1 MRTADPSR
9 RLLLFVLVVA
19 TGWALLGS
27 GARATYG
34 ARLTAD
40 EPQYVL
46 SALSLWEDGD
56 LDIADE
62 LADERWRAFH
72 RVDLPRQTELRADGS
87 ELSPHD
93 PLLPVLLAPGVGLFG
108 WGGARI
114 TMALVVGVLATLLT
128 WTAVT
133 RLGVR
138 QRTAAVVSLACCA
151 SPPITAYGSQI
162 YPESVAALAVTVA
175 AAALL
180 GRPGQLRTV
189 VWLLAVV
196 SLPWLG
202 VKYAGV
208 AVALGLVGLWR
219 DRHRALPVGA
229 AAGAAGV
236 AYLVFHQAVYGG
248 WTVYAA
254 GDHFVG
260 GEFTVVG
267 DDPDHLA
274 RTIRLL
280 GLLVDRDFGLVAWA
294 PVFLLAVPAVA
305 WLARR
310 GDRIFEAQPRAVL
323 LAPLAAG
330 YATATWVALTMHGW
344 WWPGR
349 QTVVVLPLAVLAIAA
364 FVDGH
369 RRLVQVTAIAGLLG
383 ALSWLWLTVEA
394 THGSVTL
401 IVDFFDTS
409 NPWIRAW
416 RVLLPDERADGFGT
430 GVRNVAWA
438 GVIVGLAVLGWR
450 RRSAGTDEDALAGEG
465 ADADRVAVDL
475 DGGRPVG
482 R

>member
-1 MRTADPSR
+1 MSAAPSR
-9 RLLLFVLVVA
+9 RLLLLVFVVA
-19 TGWALLGS
+19 VAWALLGA

-62 LADERWRAFH
+62 LADERWRSFH
-72 RVDLPRQTELRADGS
+72 AVDLPRQTEPRADGS

-108 WGGARI
+108 WGGARVA
-114 TMALVVGVLATLLT
+114 MALVVGALAALLT
-128 WTAVT
+128 WTAST

-138 QRTAAVVSLACCA
+138 PRVAALVAMAFCL
-151 SPPITAYGSQI
+151 SPPITAYGSQV
-162 YPESVAALAVTVA
+162 YPEAVAALATTVA
-175 AAALL
+175 ASALL
-180 GRPGQLRTV
+180 GRPSRWRTAA
-189 VWLLAVV
+189 WLAAVIA
-196 SLPWLG
+196 LPWLG

-219 DRHRALPVGA
+219 DRRLAVPVLVVAAL
-229 AAGAAGV
+229 AGGM
-236 AYLVFHQAVYGG
+236 YLAFHQAVYGG

-267 DDPDHLA
+267 NDPDHLA
-274 RTIRLL
+274 RSVRLL

-294 PVFLLAVPAVA
+294 PAFLLAVPAVA
-305 WLARR
+305 WFARR
-310 GDRIFEAQPRAVL
+310 GGDARVVL

-349 QTVVVLPLAVLAIAA
+349 QTVVVLPLAVLAVAS
-364 FVDGH
+364 FVDG
-369 RRLVQVTAIAGLLG
+369 RTARTWAVAVAGGVG
-383 ALSWLWLTVEA
+383 ALTWLWLTIEA
-394 THGSVTL
+394 THGSITL
-401 IVDFFDTS
+401 IVDFFDTA
-409 NPWIRAW
+409 NPWIRGW
-416 RVLLPDERADGFGT
+416 RRLLPDERVGGAGT
-430 GVRNVAWA
+430 AVRNLVWIVLLAGAAAW
-438 GVIVGLAVLGWR
+438 GWR
-450 RRSAGTDEDALAGEG
+450 SGGADQDPLAGEG
-465 ADADRVAVDL
+465 TDADGAPADL
-475 DGGRPVG
+475 DGGRAVG

>member
-1 MRTADPSR
+1 MHAVPSR
-9 RLLLFVLVVA
+9 RLLLLVFVVA
-19 TGWALLGS
+19 TAWALLGA

-46 SALSLWEDGD
+46 TALSLWEDGD

-62 LADERWRAFH
+62 LADERWRDFH
-72 RVDLPRQTELRADGS
+72 AAELPRQTEPLPDGS

-114 TMALVVGVLATLLT
+114 TMALVVGALAALLT
-128 WTAVT
+128 WTAST

-138 QRTAAVVSLACCA
+138 HRTAAIVSTAFCL
-151 SPPITAYGSQI
+151 SPPLTSYGSQV
-162 YPESVAALAVTVA
+162 YPEAVAALATTVA
-175 AAALL
+175 VSALL
-180 GRPGQLRTV
+180 GRPGRWRTLA
-189 VWLLAVV
+189 WLLGVIA
-196 SLPWLG
+196 LPWLG

-208 AVALGLVGLWR
+208 AVALGIIGLWR
-219 DRHRALPVGA
+219 DRHLAVPVI
-229 AAGAAGV
+229 GAAGV
-236 AYLVFHQAVYGG
+236 AAAVYLAFHQSVYGG

-267 DDPDHLA
+267 NDPDHLA
-274 RTIRLL
+274 RSIRLL
-280 GLLVDRDFGLVAWA
+280 GLIVDRDFGLVAWA
-294 PVFLLAVPAVA
+294 PVFLLAVPAIA
-305 WLARR
+305 WFARMG
-310 GDRIFEAQPRAVL
+310 GDARVVV

-349 QTVVVLPLAVLAIAA
+349 QTVVVLPLVVLAVVS
-364 FVDGH
+364 FVEG
-369 RRLVQVTAIAGLLG
+369 RSARVGAVALTGAIG
-383 ALSWLWLTVEA
+383 ALTWLWLALEA
-394 THGSVTL
+394 THGSITL

-409 NPWIRAW
+409 NPWIRGW
-416 RVLLPDERADGFGT
+416 RQLLPDERSGGVGT
-430 GVRNVAWA
+430 GVRNVVWA
-438 GVIVGLAVLGWR
+438 LLIAAGAVWGWR
-450 RRSAGTDEDALAGEG
+450 SASSDEDPLAGEG
-465 ADADRVAVDL
+465 ADAHGVAVDL
-475 DGGRPVG
+475 DGRGAVG